1 MTDRTQVVQHDESIV
16 GIIIGAMLLFCL
28 VTLVILLGIF

>member
-1 MTDRTQVVQHDESIV
+1 MSDRTQVAEYDESIV

-28 VTLVILLGIF
+28 VTLAILLGIF